1 MCRCVASLR
10 LQLPSLTS
18 VCGQVEEY
26 KISLMGHLLRAIK
39 GSSLSL
45 VAALESHQ
53 HLKVMRDE
61 ELLAG
66 LPEGTYA
73 VCVCI
78 LHLPLFG
85 VCLPSSRPP

>member
-1 MCRCVASLR
+1 
-10 LQLPSLTS
+10 
-18 VCGQVEEY
+18 
-26 KISLMGHLLRAIK
+26 MGHLLRAIK

-73 VCVCI
+73 VCVFFI
-78 LHLPLFG
+78 
-85 VCLPSSRPP
+85 